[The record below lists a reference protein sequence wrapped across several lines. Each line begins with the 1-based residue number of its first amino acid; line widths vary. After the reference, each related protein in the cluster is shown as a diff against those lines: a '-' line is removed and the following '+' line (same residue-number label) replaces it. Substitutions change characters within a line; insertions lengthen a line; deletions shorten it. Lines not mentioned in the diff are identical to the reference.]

1 MAKTIQTRVQHKHD
15 IEANWLLATN
25 FVPLAGEIIIYDPD
39 LDNEDLSKRYPG
51 IRVKIGDGETP
62 VNSLPFVLDETDLRN
77 LITET
82 NTAIENLTS
91 IWIGTRAQWKEAK
104 NNIATG
110 TVVII
115 TDDNDIAADG
125 SGDAEG
131 GTTTAKLGT
140 AILGT
145 MILGQE

>member
-1 MAKTIQTRVQHKHD
+1 MAKTIQTRVQNKHD

-25 FVPLAGEIIIYDPD
+25 FVPLAGEIIIYDV
-39 LDNEDLSKRYPG
+39 DNEHPK
-51 IRVKIGDGETP
+51 IRVKVGNG
-62 VNSLPFVLDETDLRN
+62 VNLLKDLPWALDEATLEK
-77 LITET
+77 LIDDT
-82 NTAIENLTS
+82 NTKIENLTS
-91 IWIGTRAQWKEAK
+91 IWIGTRAQWEEAK

-110 TVVII
+110 TVVIL
-115 TDDNDIAADG
+115 TDDNNIAAGG
-125 SGDAEG
+125 SGDAAG